1 MATRFFGDAKPW
13 VRITKRV
20 KETKGRVVAAIAYVA
35 KDAPDLLPL
44 KEGDILVCDAEDA
57 SIKAGRTSAE
67 ALWKYHKRK
76 VTIYKHRGLH
86 AKVIVLPRAAFVG
99 SANASI
105 TSRDARDEAILE
117 TTEAGAVQDARDFV
131 LAKASGSAKAFRLDK
146 PQLQALLDIPVDTSI
161 WDVVGKREPVDLP
174 ERVDRLLVQA
184 LILADSAKASKKIVE
199 DDQQGVR
206 DDVSKTGPGLVLVD
220 QEWWTKDTEKLK
232 KGDWILGV
240 NENGR
245 VDAPAQ
251 VVEITPSTKL
261 RSVLWLASPRSAA
274 KSVRLS
280 AIDNKVVRSI
290 HDEGGFK
297 WVKGEGTVPLL
308 AKFKKQR

>member
-20 KETKGRVVAAIAYVA
+20 EETKGRVVAAIAYVA

-67 ALWKYHKRK
+67 ALWKYHKRG

-86 AKVIVLPRAAFVG
+86 AKVVVLPRAAFVG
-99 SANASI
+99 SANASF
-105 TSRDARDEAILE
+105 TSRHARDEAILE

-131 LAKASGSAKAFRLDK
+131 LAKASGSAEAFRLDK
-146 PQLQALLDIPVDTSI
+146 SKLQTLLAIVPDDAK
-161 WDVVGKREPVDLP
+161 WDEGGKRKPVDLP
-174 ERVDRLLVQA
+174 ERVGRLLVQA
-184 LILADSAKASKKIVE
+184 MIFADPAKTSEKIME
-199 DDQQGVR
+199 DDQREVRAGVSR
-206 DDVSKTGPGLVLVD
+206 LSPGLKLD
-220 QEWWTKDTEKLK
+220 AQEWWTKDTEKLN

-261 RSVLWLASPRSAA
+261 RSVLWLASPGSAA
-274 KSVRLS
+274 RSVRLS
-280 AIDNKVVRSI
+280 AIDNNVVQSI

-297 WVKGEGTVPLL
+297 WVKGEDTVPLL

>member
-20 KETKGRVVAAIAYVA
+20 EETKGRVVAAIAYVA
-35 KDAPDLLPL
+35 IDAPDLLPL
-44 KEGDILVCDAEDA
+44 KKGDILVCDAEDA

-67 ALWKYHKRK
+67 ALWKYHDRG

-86 AKVIVLPRAAFVG
+86 AKVVVLPRAAFVG
-99 SANASI
+99 SANASS

-131 LAKASGSAKAFRLDK
+131 LAKACAEAFRLDE
-146 PQLQALLDIPVDTSI
+146 PQLKALLDIDVDPPRWEGS
-161 WDVVGKREPVDLP
+161 DKREPVDLP
-174 ERVDRLLVQA
+174 ERVGRLLVQA
-184 LILADSAKASKKIVE
+184 MIFADPAKASEEIME
-199 DDQQGVR
+199 DDRREVRAGVSR
-206 DDVSKTGPGLVLVD
+206 MGPGLELD
-220 QEWWTKDTEKLK
+220 AQEWWTEDTEKLK

-261 RSVLWLASPRSAA
+261 RSVLWLASPGSAV

-297 WVKGEGTVPLL
+297 WVKGEDTVPLL
-308 AKFKKQR
+308 AKFKKQC